1 MLRPT
6 TLALAALV
14 ILGGGAQAQS
24 TAARLAAGPRDPGDG
39 YLYRTLLVR
48 AAPGKLLEL
57 IDLYRERMPVYEAAG
72 ERPYWMR
79 HTQGDQWDLLLLFP
93 MGSFADYYAAE
104 QIARRD
110 HAAEASGQ
118 SAAVFQR
125 QLDARVAWREE
136 VYVVGPALAEVDS
149 AFADAG
155 YFHIE
160 AFMALAGK
168 REALLEERHMENAYR
183 AGIDRPLNLIFT
195 RVAGAAW
202 DLYTIGFYSDIKH
215 FAASADVP
223 ADEQEAAARA
233 AGFEGADRIGT
244 YMRTLIQWH
253 RDTLAIALR

>member
-1 MLRPT
+1 MIGL
-6 TLALAALV
+6 LLAAL
-14 ILGGGAQAQS
+14 
-24 TAARLAAGPRDPGDG
+24 LATGVPDQGDG

-57 IDLYRERMPVYEAAG
+57 IDLYKERMPVYEAAG

-79 HTQGDQWDLLLLFP
+79 HTQGDQWDLFLLFP
-93 MGSFADYYAAE
+93 MGSFADYYEAE
-104 QIARRD
+104 RIAQRQG
-110 HAAEASGQ
+110 AAEASGRLEQ
-118 SAAVFQR
+118 DFQR
-125 QLDARVAWREE
+125 ELDACISWREE
-136 VYVVGPALAEVDS
+136 VYVLGPALEVVDS
-149 AFADAG
+149 AFAGAG
-155 YFHIE
+155 YFHVE
-160 AFMALAGK
+160 AFVALPGK

-215 FAASADVP
+215 FAGSADVP
-223 ADEQEAAARA
+223 DQLAETSARA

-253 RDTLAIALR
+253 RDTLATAVR

>member
-1 MLRPT
+1 MMIGL
-6 TLALAALV
+6 LLAAL
-14 ILGGGAQAQS
+14 
-24 TAARLAAGPRDPGDG
+24 LATGSPDPGDG

-57 IDLYRERMPVYEAAG
+57 IDLYKERMPVYEAAG

-93 MGSFADYYAAE
+93 MGSFADYYAPE
-104 QIARRD
+104 RIERRER
-110 HAAEASGQ
+110 AAEASGQ
-118 SAAVFQR
+118 SEAVFQAELETR
-125 QLDARVAWREE
+125 IAWREE
-136 VYVVGPALAEVDS
+136 VYVLGPALEVVDS
-149 AFADAG
+149 AFSGAG

-160 AFMALAGK
+160 AFIALPGK
-168 REALLEERHMENAYR
+168 REALLEQRHMENAYR

-202 DLYTIGFYSDIKH
+202 DLYTIGFYHDIKH

-223 ADEQEAAARA
+223 DQLEEAAARA

-253 RDTLAIALR
+253 RDTLATTVR

>member
-1 MLRPT
+1 MIGL
-6 TLALAALV
+6 LLVAL
-14 ILGGGAQAQS
+14 
-24 TAARLAAGPRDPGDG
+24 LAAGSLQSSDS

-48 AAPGKLLEL
+48 AAPGELLEL
-57 IDLYRERMPVYEAAG
+57 IDIYRERMPVYEAAG

-93 MGSFADYYAAE
+93 MGSFADYYTAE
-104 QIARRD
+104 RIARRE
-110 HAAEASGQ
+110 AAANQSGRTEA
-118 SAAVFQR
+118 AFQR

-136 VYVVGPALAEVDS
+136 VYVLGPALEVVDS
-149 AFADAG
+149 AFASAG

-160 AFMALAGK
+160 AFIALPGK

-183 AGIDRPLNLIFT
+183 AGIGRPLNLIFT

-202 DLYTIGFYSDIKH
+202 DLYTIGFYRDIKH

-223 ADEQEAAARA
+223 AQLAETSARA

-253 RDTLAIALR
+253 RDTLATALR